1 MTVTGKEGTP
11 GVIHLADRWQRC
23 VGLSGLRPDQ
33 QSLGIQEVLGLARRG
48 TARLLRP
55 AIAISCVVLADWRR
69 RGHGLIA
76 EVGLGTIPAA
86 QFQPSGSQSCP
97 NGDVLRI
104 CLLICVLQ
112 QNLSDP
118 QRRLLKISDN
128 LLFVQEHRAATL
140 NHLGRGPR

>member
-1 MTVTGKEGTP
+1 MPVTGKEGTS
-11 GVIHLADRWQRC
+11 GVIHLADHWQRC

-33 QSLGIQEVLGLARRG
+33 QRLGIQEVLGLARRG

-76 EVGLGTIPAA
+76 E
-86 QFQPSGSQSCP
+86 
-97 NGDVLRI
+97 
-104 CLLICVLQ
+104 

-118 QRRLLKISDN
+118 QRRLLN
-128 LLFVQEHRAATL
+128 LGQSAVCPGA
-140 NHLGRGPR
+140 